1 MTFEKENSD
10 PIATREHEHF
20 TSMWASLAAGAAAR
34 SQVLSGWH
42 DSWVQAYQEGVAG
55 TLEPN
60 AVFEPHH
67 KLLQPVP
74 NDDRPRLLLP
84 ERPGSPVRARDAR
97 PTAAADGRRGP
108 PAEPSVTLADF
119 HPYGDAGPRRTYP
132 AGTYYVPMAQAQKHW
147 VQAMLHEDSWI
158 PFDVTYDVTAWS
170 NPLLMNL
177 NGGWSGDVVSARRRA
192 SSPRS
197 ARRRGR
203 CLRDLPSVGVFEI
216 PNSTRGFESA
226 GQTRYLFHDVWD
238 LPSHDVTVDDILA
251 GLPGTDVVVI
261 PDGFTNYGLQA
272 LGAKGKKALRD
283 WVNGGGRL
291 VAWQGGALLAT
302 KAGISTTQFSTSNT
316 NAPGT
321 LIRVSLNPASPLAT
335 GIGGR
340 DWVMYQDDPV
350 MKPGL
355 GAPIGTF
362 PAAGSRRY
370 ATSGL
375 ALGVGGLAGTS
386 AVADEAVGSGRV
398 VSFAS
403 DPNFRAWTQGTQRLL
418 WNAIVGPNPAGMH
431 GLAAGSKERAAA
443 EKAAQDA
450 AAAVVDFG
458 SAIRIR
464 VRAAD
469 ATATAKILSR
479 RGAEVA
485 RFDLGSDVLFL
496 VANRKDLSAEE
507 SPLFDFI
514 VRDLDKAGID
524 PLAASTP

>member
-1 MTFEKENSD
+1 MTFEKEDSD

-34 SQVLSGWH
+34 ASVLQGWH

-60 AVFEPHH
+60 AVFEPRH
-67 KLLQPVP
+67 KLFQAVP
-74 NDDRPRLLLP
+74 NETVRGYFFPNDPDRQFELAMLVRRLQRMDV
-84 ERPGSPVRARDAR
+84 EVRQLNQ
-97 PTAAADGRRGP
+97 
-108 PAEPSVTLADF
+108 SVTLADF
-119 HPYGDAGPRRTYP
+119 HPYGDPAHGVTYP
-132 AGTYYVPMAQAQKHW
+132 AGTYYVPMAQARSTGSGD
-147 VQAMLHEDSWI
+147 APREDWI

-177 NGGWSGDVVSARRRA
+177 NGGWSGDVVPSSASNLA
-192 SSPRS
+192 APV
-197 ARRRGR
+197 ATPTWA
-203 CLRDLPSVGVFEI
+203 LPATLPSVGVFEI

-272 LGAKGKKALRD
+272 LGAKGKKELRE

-291 VAWQGGALLAT
+291 VAFQGGALLAT

-355 GAPIGTF
+355 GAAIGTF
-362 PAAGSRRY
+362 PAPDPPTTRPPASRW
-370 ATSGL
+370 ASAACGH
-375 ALGVGGLAGTS
+375 VGRRRRG
-386 AVADEAVGSGRV
+386 GRV
-398 VSFAS
+398 RAGRLVRERPELPGM
-403 DPNFRAWTQGTQRLL
+403 DPGTQRLL